1 MNQNPENPEKP
12 KKPMTLAERLR
23 LELKTPPPES
33 KKPDGPQ
40 MIRQKPLSYDEE
52 TG

>member
-1 MNQNPENPEKP
+1 MEEKEKP

-23 LELKTPPPES
+23 IELKGPDEET

-40 MIRQKPLSYDEE
+40 MIR
-52 TG
+52 